1 MGARK
6 EMKMGKNFAKKK
18 KKRKKEKKKKE
29 REWKGNFIA
38 IWPWGSR

>member
-18 KKRKKEKKKKE
+18 KKGKKKRKRKRENGKE
-29 REWKGNFIA
+29 T
-38 IWPWGSR
+38 S

>member
-18 KKRKKEKKKKE
+18 KKGKKKRKRK
-29 REWKGNFIA
+29 RENGQET
-38 IWPWGSR
+38 